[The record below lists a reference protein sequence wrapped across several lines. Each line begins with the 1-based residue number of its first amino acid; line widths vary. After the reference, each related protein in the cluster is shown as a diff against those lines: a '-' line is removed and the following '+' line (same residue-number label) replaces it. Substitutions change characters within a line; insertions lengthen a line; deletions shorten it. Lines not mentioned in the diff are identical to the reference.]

1 LREPALVLGIETSC
15 DETSA
20 AVVEAGS
27 RILSNVIA
35 SQVDLHEKYG
45 GVVPEIASRKH
56 LETFIPCVNEA
67 LEQAGITRRDLDAVA
82 VTCGP
87 GLAGALL
94 VGVTGGKALAYGT
107 GLDLIGV
114 NHLEGHIYANF
125 LDGQRQDANPLHGEQ
140 RDVNSIA
147 EQQAAGPEFPL
158 VCLVVSGGH
167 TDLIFMK
174 DHGRYEVLGRTRD
187 DAAGEAFDKVA
198 RLLGLGY
205 PGGPLVDSL
214 AQKGN
219 PGAVSLPRA
228 YLEEGSLDT
237 SFSGLKTAVAHVVRA
252 GSFKPEDV
260 AASFQ
265 AAVASVLADKAF
277 LAVDRTGAR
286 MLALAGG
293 VSANSELRRTILS
306 SSRRLGVP
314 VHIPP
319 ARLCTDNAA
328 MVACAGYHGLV
339 RGLRSG
345 WDLNALPNLAL
356 GDESIYLRTGGQ

>member
-1 LREPALVLGIETSC
+1 LKEPALVLGIETSC

-20 AVVEAGS
+20 AVVGAGTC
-27 RILSNVIA
+27 ILSNVIA
-35 SQVDLHEKYG
+35 SQEHLHQKYG

-67 LEQAGITRRDLDAVA
+67 LEQAGVSRNDLDAVA

-94 VGVTGGKALAYGT
+94 VGVTGGKALAYGA

-125 LDGQRQDANPLHGEQ
+125 LDGRQADEL
-140 RDVNSIA
+140 
-147 EQQAAGPEFPL
+147 EFPL

-167 TDLIFMK
+167 TDLILMK
-174 DHGRYEVLGRTRD
+174 GHGQYEVLGRTRD

-214 AQKGN
+214 AQKGA
-219 PGAVSLPRA
+219 PGAVTLPRA

-237 SFSGLKTAVAHVVRA
+237 SFSGLKTAVAHVIRE
-252 GSFKPEDV
+252 GSVKPEDV

-265 AAVASVLADKAF
+265 RAVASVLAGKAF
-277 LAVDRTGAR
+277 MAVERTGAR
-286 MLALAGG
+286 RLALAGG
-293 VSANSELRRTILS
+293 VSANSELRKTILS
-306 SSRRLGVP
+306 LGRRLGVP

-328 MVACAGYHGLV
+328 MVACAGYHGLM

-345 WDLNALPNLAL
+345 WDLNALPNLSL
-356 GDESIYLRTGGQ
+356 GDTSIYLRTGGQ